1 MLCYV
6 ILSCRSA
13 ASSSQQI
20 IPYDNASSAKS
31 LTVALRP
38 LGKSVIS
45 IENSNGPKTVRM
57 SWLQEQMMPP
67 QLVLIECAV
76 IETIR
81 TSLVVSHEFRNT
93 QVSSKDDDEEL
104 CQTLLKSQR
113 LRRELFC

>member
-1 MLCYV
+1 M
-6 ILSCRSA
+6 
-13 ASSSQQI
+13 I

-31 LTVALRP
+31 LTVELRP

-45 IENSNGPKTVRM
+45 IENSNGPRTVRM

-67 QLVLIECAV
+67 QLLLIGCAV

-93 QVSSKDDDEEL
+93 QVSSTDDDEEL

-113 LRRELFC
+113 LQRELFC